1 MDKEVRHIY
10 YNATQPYGLSSNTV
24 TLLLR
29 PDFLVRETAIH
40 FLIRKNDT
48 PDNAVT
54 RLWRFLKVFFKHD
67 NDNNSDN
74 NTKITLKIHWRFTNI
89 N

>member
-29 PDFLVRETAIH
+29 PNFLARETAIH

-48 PDNAVT
+48 LDNAVT
-54 RLWRFLKVFFKHD
+54 RL
-67 NDNNSDN
+67 
-74 NTKITLKIHWRFTNI
+74 
-89 N
+89 